1 MAFYDSPGGKAG
13 IAIVGALL
21 VGYVVYTGEVI
32 KTLGLPGLSSRSERV
47 EVLRDSVATLQGQT
61 DAAKRE
67 LARSSIEDIRARVDQ
82 YRSTLT
88 VLREFVPDGN
98 EVPNLLDAIST
109 RAKIRGVNLSE
120 FRPRAVEPGPSPFDT
135 YAYQMA
141 VIGRYDQIGEFLS
154 DVASL
159 RRIMVS
165 ENVTLTRAAATEAAA
180 LGDTTSAMLEATFQ
194 IRTYVKSPGGSP
206 NGS

>member
-1 MAFYDSPGGKAG
+1 MAFYDTPAGKAG
-13 IAIVGALL
+13 ITLVGALL
-21 VGYVVYTGEVI
+21 VGYVGYSGEVI
-32 KTLGLPGLSSRSERV
+32 GALGVPGVQARSEQVR
-47 EVLRDSVATLQGQT
+47 VLRDSITALRGQT

-67 LARSSIEDIRARVDQ
+67 LALSSVEDIRARVDQ

-109 RAKIRGVNLSE
+109 RAKIRGVNLSQ
-120 FRPRAVEPGPSPFDT
+120 FVPRAVEQGPTPFDT

-159 RRIMVS
+159 RRIMVA

-194 IRTYVKSPGGSP
+194 IRTYVKSPGGNP

>member
-1 MAFYDSPGGKAG
+1 MAFYDTPGGKAG

-21 VGYVVYTGEVI
+21 VGYVIYTGEVI
-32 KTLGLPGLSSRSERV
+32 KMAGLSGLSTRSERV
-47 EVLRDSVATLQGQT
+47 EVLRDSITTLQGQT

-109 RAKIRGVNLSE
+109 RAKIRGVNLSQ
-120 FRPRAVEPGPSPFDT
+120 FVPRAVEPGPPPFDT

-194 IRTYVKSPGGSP
+194 IRTYVKSPGGNP

>member
-1 MAFYDSPGGKAG
+1 MAFYDTPGGKAG

-21 VGYVVYTGEVI
+21 VGYIGYTGEVI
-32 KTLGLPGLSSRSERV
+32 GTLGVPGLQSRAAQV
-47 EVLRDSVATLQGQT
+47 DVLRDSIATLQGQT

-109 RAKIRGVNLSE
+109 RAKIRGVNLSQ
-120 FRPRAVEPGPSPFDT
+120 FVPRAVEPGPSPFDT

-165 ENVTLTRAAATEAAA
+165 ENVSLTRAAATEAAA

-194 IRTYVKSPGGSP
+194 IRTYVKSPGGNP